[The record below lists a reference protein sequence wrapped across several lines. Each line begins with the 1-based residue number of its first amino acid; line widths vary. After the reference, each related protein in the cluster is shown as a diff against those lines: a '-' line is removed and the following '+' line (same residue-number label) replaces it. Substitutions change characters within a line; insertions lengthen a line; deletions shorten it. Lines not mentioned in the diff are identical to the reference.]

1 MLPTQPKPTVKFIE
15 VNSSSDEEENGNDLK
30 VLPTPP
36 KPPIAVVHVS
46 SSSDEETEEKTTAEV
61 FSCCNKTIL
70 KGPFTNLRC
79 LSVRIG
85 SFKVVPT
92 SPVLLSSEGIVLK
105 VPIGDSVD
113 QSSSDSSITITI
125 MPKQLLQFE
134 AHFSRHFSV
143 IFLHVTQTVS
153 RQYSEKLGLKR
164 NIHGGPFWDSL
175 SSVESQKWLTLFPEC
190 LEEAAKES
198 MKQTFTRSGV
208 FREITLAKANE
219 ILVKSSIVETE
230 RVQKSILTT
239 TDFTLLPISSNK
251 NSSNKENGSL
261 KEVTLIFLYLFYY
274 MLLTMLFIF

>member
-1 MLPTQPKPTVKFIE
+1 
-15 VNSSSDEEENGNDLK
+15 
-30 VLPTPP
+30 
-36 KPPIAVVHVS
+36 
-46 SSSDEETEEKTTAEV
+46 
-61 FSCCNKTIL
+61 
-70 KGPFTNLRC
+70 
-79 LSVRIG
+79 
-85 SFKVVPT
+85 
-92 SPVLLSSEGIVLK
+92 
-105 VPIGDSVD
+105 
-113 QSSSDSSITITI
+113 

-134 AHFSRHFSV
+134 AHFSRNFSV

-208 FREITLAKANE
+208 FREISLAKANE